1 MALGTAGPECGAAI
15 LAGGRNTRM
24 QGRNKAFL
32 EVDGRTILDRLIE
45 TLASIFQ
52 EIVLVTRQPEL
63 YADNNVRIVEDIFE
77 ARSSLTGIHAGLTH
91 ARAEYVFMVPCD
103 APFVQPALVRL
114 LIDAIAPGVE
124 AVVPFLNGYYE
135 PLCAIYAKS
144 CVAPI
149 EAQLNR
155 GDYKIT
161 RFFEAIRVQKIPEEK
176 IRSADPRL
184 LSFLNVNTPEA
195 YQALQKMK
203 DNWI

>member
-1 MALGTAGPECGAAI
+1 VFREI
-15 LAGGRNTRM
+15 L
-24 QGRNKAFL
+24 
-32 EVDGRTILDRLIE
+32 
-45 TLASIFQ
+45 
-52 EIVLVTRQPEL
+52 LVTRQPEQ
-63 YADNNVRIVEDIFE
+63 YADKAIRIVEDIFE

-91 ARAEYVFMVPCD
+91 AQADYLFVVACD
-103 APFVQPALVRL
+103 APFVQPALIRL

-149 EAQLNR
+149 EDQLNR
-155 GDYKIT
+155 GDFKII
-161 RFFEAIRVQKIPEEK
+161 RFFERIRVQRVPEEK

-195 YQALQKMK
+195 YLALQKMK